1 MAGLAIGSDEKK
13 KLYILGGLLA
23 AIGVVIVVLY
33 LPKGSG
39 KTSNTPTAIPTP
51 ANPTVAAVP
60 GNPGAGA
67 GGVGNGAGTTTAS
80 AAPGTVNAASLV
92 SVQSFRDDPFAPFA
106 RPPLPPLPPIK
117 TSGGSGG
124 VTSAGPVEIPSPD
137 QISISPDSDGGFGT
151 EFPAGGGLP
160 PMGVNPSTPAARPLA
175 DMPPVRL
182 PMRPNIPST
191 PGPVGAAGAAGITES
206 PNKRVSGVIIGDSVR
221 ASIEI
226 TDGETKTTR
235 IVQPG
240 DEIDGIRILR
250 IERATQ
256 AGRTVTRVIIREN
269 GEERSIVLKPAPKV
283 ATTTTTTTTK
293 PRP

>member
-124 VTSAGPVEIPSPD
+124 VTSAGPVEIPSPE
-137 QISISPDSDGGFGT
+137 QISISPDSDGGSGT

-283 ATTTTTTTTK
+283 ATTTTTK